1 MRKTNLLVIGVAAVA
16 LASCGKPEQSKQA
29 GDPCDSAQAQ
39 PPLLTQEQAIKACKD
54 NRKFVGAPAKRSNIQ
69 ITNH

>member
-1 MRKTNLLVIGVAAVA
+1 MRKSTSMIFGAVAVA
-16 LASCGKPEQSKQA
+16 LVSCGKPDQPKKA